1 MKIKEIVHENTVQY
15 QKLTPLEKLL
25 LNHVHELQEKVEM
38 LMGNLET
45 TQVTVK
51 ENKAYVDK
59 PKYHVPWG
67 DYKTYKAA
75 AEAQP
80 TGSAASASSP
90 NKLKWTEIRRRIK
103 NPNFTDYYLNV

>member
-1 MKIKEIVHENTVQY
+1 MKILDIFHEDNVIYKQLPHYFRTV
-15 QKLTPLEKLL
+15 LS
-25 LNHVHELQEKVEM
+25 HIHELQEKVDI
-38 LMGNLET
+38 LMSNLET

-80 TGSAASASSP
+80 TGSKASPSSP
-90 NKLKWTEIRRRIK
+90 SKLKWTEIRKRIK
-103 NPNFTDYYLNV
+103 NPNFQDYYLNV

>member
-1 MKIKEIVHENTVQY
+1 MKIQDIVHKETVAY
-15 QKLTPLEKLL
+15 IKADPVVKLL
-25 LNHVHELQEKVEM
+25 LEHVHKLQEQVDI

-80 TGSAASASSP
+80 TGSKASSSSP
-90 NKLKWTEIRRRIK
+90 SKLKWTEIRKRIK
-103 NPNFTDYYLNV
+103 NPNFQDYYLNV